1 VGVFRVYRDR
11 VAAGLAAGLTL
22 DQVDQQ
28 VLVAAPLDEDE
39 KAALW
44 LFGFALID
52 LRRT

>member
-1 VGVFRVYRDR
+1 